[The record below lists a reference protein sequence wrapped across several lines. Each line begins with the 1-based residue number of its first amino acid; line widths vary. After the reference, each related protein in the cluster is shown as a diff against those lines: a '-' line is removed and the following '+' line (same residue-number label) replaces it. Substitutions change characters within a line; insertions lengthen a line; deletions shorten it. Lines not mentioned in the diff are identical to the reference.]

1 MKVTNKIR
9 QVLDNINVTNKK
21 YTMKN
26 IKKINSTTI
35 MLDNKKYK
43 GYTVGDLPKRFAFIY
58 NEDNDQEGITE
69 FFNYQGLTYVEH
81 NPSIWSY
88 V

>member
-1 MKVTNKIR
+1 
-9 QVLDNINVTNKK
+9 
-21 YTMKN
+21 MKN
-26 IKKINSTTI
+26 FKKINSTTI
-35 MLDNKKYK
+35 MLDSKKYK
-43 GYTVGDLPKRFAFIY
+43 GYTVVDLPKRFAFVY
-58 NEDNDQEGITE
+58 NEDNDQDGITE

>member
-1 MKVTNKIR
+1 
-9 QVLDNINVTNKK
+9 
-21 YTMKN
+21 MKN
-26 IKKINSTTI
+26 FKKINSTTI

-58 NEDNDQEGITE
+58 NEDNDQDGITE
-69 FFNYQGLTYVEH
+69 FFNYKGLTYVEH
-81 NPSIWSY
+81 TPSIWSY

>member
-1 MKVTNKIR
+1 MEVTNKIR

-26 IKKINSTTI
+26 FKKINSTTI

>member
-1 MKVTNKIR
+1 
-9 QVLDNINVTNKK
+9 
-21 YTMKN
+21 MKN
-26 IKKINSTTI
+26 FKKINSTTI

-43 GYTVGDLPKRFAFIY
+43 GYAVGDLPKRFAFIY
-58 NEDNDQEGITE
+58 NADNDQNGITE
-69 FFNYQGLTYVEH
+69 FFNYKGLTYVEH

>member
-1 MKVTNKIR
+1 
-9 QVLDNINVTNKK
+9 
-21 YTMKN
+21 MKN

-58 NEDNDQEGITE
+58 NEDNDQDGIIE

>member
-1 MKVTNKIR
+1 
-9 QVLDNINVTNKK
+9 
-21 YTMKN
+21 MKN
-26 IKKINSTTI
+26 FKKINSTTI

-58 NEDNDQEGITE
+58 NEDNDKEGITE

-81 NPSIWSY
+81 NPSVQHRLNLGS
-88 V
+88 

>member
-1 MKVTNKIR
+1 
-9 QVLDNINVTNKK
+9 
-21 YTMKN
+21 MKN
-26 IKKINSTTI
+26 FKKINSTTI
-35 MLDNKKYK
+35 SLDNKKYK

-88 V
+88 VQSN

>member
-1 MKVTNKIR
+1 
-9 QVLDNINVTNKK
+9 LDNINVTNKK

-26 IKKINSTTI
+26 FKKINSTTI

-43 GYTVGDLPKRFAFIY
+43 GYTVGELPKRFAFIY